1 MSTLNQYREPG
12 SSGFVLNQEIAMG
25 LFDQVGGILGGES
38 GKLGQAQSV
47 LKWVEEQ
54 GGISSLLDKF
64 RQGGLSAV
72 VESWVGN
79 GNNQPISGEQIQSVL
94 GIPAVAQLA
103 EKLGI
108 DADSA
113 SSLIAQYLPQV
124 VDGLSPNGEVE
135 SHGDLA
141 SQGLNLLKGK
151 LFG

>member
-1 MSTLNQYREPG
+1 
-12 SSGFVLNQEIAMG
+12 MG

-54 GGISSLLDKF
+54 GGISALLDKF

-108 DADSA
+108 DASSA
-113 SSLIAQYLPQV
+113 SSMIAQYLPQV
-124 VDGLSPNGEVE
+124 VDGLSIAWSISSRLISREGAKVITF
-135 SHGDLA
+135 L
-141 SQGLNLLKGK
+141 
-151 LFG
+151 

>member
-1 MSTLNQYREPG
+1 
-12 SSGFVLNQEIAMG
+12 MG

-54 GGISSLLDKF
+54 GGISALLDKF

-108 DADSA
+108 DASSA

-135 SHGDLA
+135 PHNDLA